1 MSAPTDHRIS
11 DPAGRVLAEPQ
22 AFSDEKSLHEAL
34 AHLRKTAPVSWVD
47 CGDYRPFWAITKHA
61 DIMDIERQ
69 NDLFTNFP
77 RPLLAIADADDA
89 LLRDIEAGTGL
100 RTLIHMD
107 DPHHRDVRKIGA
119 DWFRPKVLRQLKTR
133 CDELAKIWVDKMAE
147 KGPELDFM
155 TEIAVNYP
163 LYIILTMLGLPD
175 SDFPRMLK
183 LTQEMFGGND
193 EEMQRG
199 GDVEDMLAVL
209 VDFFNYFAA
218 LTASRRE
225 NPTEDLAS
233 AIANA
238 KINGEPLSD
247 MDTLSYYV
255 IVASAGHDTT
265 SAGIAGGL
273 LALLQHP
280 DQLAR
285 LQKDMSLMPTAVEE
299 MIRWVVPVKEF
310 MRTAQ
315 ADTVVRGVKIAK
327 GESVYLCYVSANRDE
342 DVFTDPMKFDVGR
355 DPNKHLSFGYGVHF
369 CLGAALARME
379 MNSFFSELI
388 PRIKKIEL
396 AGKPEHMATTF
407 VGGLKHLPIRVELK
421 D

>member
-11 DPAGRVLAEPQ
+11 DPAARVLADPQ
-22 AFSDEKSLHEAL
+22 AYTDENKLHEAL
-34 AHLRKTAPVSWVD
+34 AHCRANAPVSWVD
-47 CGDYRPFWAITKHA
+47 VPEYRPFWAITKHA
-61 DIMDIERQ
+61 DIMEIERQ
-69 NDLFTNFP
+69 NDLFTNDP
-77 RPLLAIADADDA
+77 RPLLAIAEADDA
-89 LLRDIEAGTGL
+89 LRRDIEAGTGL

-107 DPHHRDVRKIGA
+107 DPHHRDMRKIGV
-119 DWFRPKVLRQLKTR
+119 DWFRPKAMRALKQR
-133 CDELAKIWVDKMAE
+133 CDELAKVYVDKMAE
-147 KGPELDFM
+147 KGPELDFA

-163 LYIILTMLGLPD
+163 LYIILSMLGLPD

-193 EEMQRG
+193 EEFQRG
-199 GDVEDMLAVL
+199 GGVDDMLAVL
-209 VDFFNYFAA
+209 LDFFNYFMA
-218 LTASRRE
+218 LTQSRRE
-225 NPTEDLAS
+225 HPTEDLAS

-265 SAGIAGGL
+265 SAATAGGL
-273 LALLQHP
+273 LALLQNP

-285 LQKDMSLMPTAVEE
+285 LQADMSLMPTAVEE
-299 MIRWVVPVKEF
+299 IIRWVTPVKEF

-315 ADTVVRGVKIAK
+315 ADTEVRGVPIAK
-327 GESVYLCYVSANRDE
+327 GEAVLLSYVSANRDE

-355 DPNKHLSFGYGVHF
+355 DPNKHLSFGHGVHF

-379 MNSFFSELI
+379 INSFFTELI
-388 PRIKKIEL
+388 PRIKTIEL
-396 AGKPEHMATTF
+396 AGKPETMATTF
-407 VGGLKHLPIRVELK
+407 VGGLKHLPIRVTLT
-421 D
+421 

>member
-1 MSAPTDHRIS
+1 MNARIS
-11 DPAGRVLAEPQ
+11 DPAANVLANPQ
-22 AFSDEKSLHEAL
+22 AYTDEKKLHEAL
-34 AHLRKTAPVSWVD
+34 AHCRKHAPVSWVEVAE
-47 CGDYRPFWAITKHA
+47 YRPFWAITKHA
-61 DIMDIERQ
+61 DILDIERQ

-77 RPLLAIADADDA
+77 RPLLALADADDA
-89 LLRDIEAGTGL
+89 LLRDMEAGIGL

-119 DWFRPKVLRQLKTR
+119 DWFRPSVLKKLKAR
-133 CDELAKIWVDKMAE
+133 CDELAGIWVDKMAE

-163 LYIILTMLGLPD
+163 LYVILTLLGLPE

-193 EEMQRG
+193 EEFQRG

-209 VDFFNYFAA
+209 MDFFNYFSA

-225 NPTEDLAS
+225 HPTEDLAS

-238 KINGEPLSD
+238 QIDGEPLSD

-255 IVASAGHDTT
+255 ITASAGHDTT

-273 LALLQHP
+273 RALLEHP

-285 LQKDMSLMPTAVEE
+285 LQGDMSLMGTAVEE
-299 MIRWVVPVKEF
+299 MIRWTTPVKEF

-315 ADTVVRGVKIAK
+315 ADTEVRGVPIAK
-327 GESVYLCYVSANRDE
+327 GDAVLLSYVSANRDE
-342 DVFTDPMKFDVGR
+342 DVFTDADVFDVGR

-369 CLGAALARME
+369 CLGASLARME
-379 MNSFFSELI
+379 MSSFFSELL
-388 PRIKKIEL
+388 PRIKSIEL
-396 AGKPEHMATTF
+396 AGKPELMATTF
-407 VGGLKHLPIRVELK
+407 VGGLKHLPIRVELTS
-421 D
+421 

>member
-11 DPAGRVLAEPQ
+11 DPAARVLADPQ
-22 AFSDEKSLHEAL
+22 AYTDEKKLHEAL
-34 AHLRKTAPVSWVD
+34 AQCRANTPVSWVEVPE
-47 CGDYRPFWAITKHA
+47 YRPFWAITKHA
-61 DIMDIERQ
+61 DIMEIERQ
-69 NDLFTNFP
+69 NDLFTNDP
-77 RPLLAIADADDA
+77 RPLLAIAEADDA
-89 LLRDIEAGTGL
+89 LRRDIEAGTGL

-107 DPHHRDVRKIGA
+107 DPHHRDMRKIGV
-119 DWFRPKVLRQLKTR
+119 DWFRPKAMRALKQR
-133 CDELAKIWVDKMAE
+133 CDELAKVYVDKMAE
-147 KGPELDFM
+147 RGPELDFA

-163 LYIILTMLGLPD
+163 LYIILSMLGLPD

-193 EEMQRG
+193 EEFQRG
-199 GDVEDMLAVL
+199 GGVDDMLAVL
-209 VDFFNYFAA
+209 LDFFNYFMA
-218 LTASRRE
+218 LTQSRRE
-225 NPTEDLAS
+225 HPTEDLAS

-265 SAGIAGGL
+265 SAATAGGL
-273 LALLQHP
+273 LALLQNP

-285 LQKDMSLMPTAVEE
+285 LQADMSLMPTAVEE
-299 MIRWVVPVKEF
+299 IIRWVTPVKEF

-315 ADTVVRGVKIAK
+315 ADTEVRGVPIAK
-327 GESVYLCYVSANRDE
+327 GEAVLLSYVSANRDE

-355 DPNKHLSFGYGVHF
+355 DPNKHLSFGHGVHF

-379 MNSFFSELI
+379 INSFFTELI
-388 PRIKKIEL
+388 PRIKTIEL
-396 AGKPEHMATTF
+396 AGKPETMATTF
-407 VGGLKHLPIRVELK
+407 VGGLKHLPIQVTLK
-421 D
+421 

>member
-1 MSAPTDHRIS
+1 MSATTDHRIT
-11 DPAGRVLAEPQ
+11 DPAARALADPQ
-22 AFSDEKSLHEAL
+22 AYTDETALHAKL
-34 AHLRKTAPVSWVD
+34 AHLRKNAPVSWVD
-47 CGDYRPFWAITKHA
+47 VDGYRPFWAVTKHA

-69 NDLFTNFP
+69 NDLFTNYP
-77 RPLLAIADADDA
+77 RPLLAITEADEA
-89 LLRDIEAGTGL
+89 LMRDIEAGTGL

-119 DWFRPKVLRQLKTR
+119 DWFRPKVLRQLKAR

-193 EEMQRG
+193 EEFQRG
-199 GDVEDMLAVL
+199 GDVNDMLAVL
-209 VDFFNYFAA
+209 MDFFNYFTA
-218 LTASRRE
+218 LTNSRRE

-238 KINGEPLSD
+238 TINGEPLSP

-265 SAGIAGGL
+265 SAGIAGGMR
-273 LALLQHP
+273 ALLEHP

-285 LQKDMSLMPTAVEE
+285 LQNDMSLMGTAVEE

-315 ADTVVRGVKIAK
+315 ADTEVRGVKIAK
-327 GESVYLCYVSANRDE
+327 GEAVYLSYVSANRDE
-342 DVFTDPMKFDVGR
+342 DVFADPNTFDVSR

-369 CLGAALARME
+369 CLGASLARME

-388 PRIKKIEL
+388 PRIKTIEL
-396 AGKPEHMATTF
+396 AGEPQLMATTF

>member
-1 MSAPTDHRIS
+1 MSAQTDHRIT
-11 DPAGRVLAEPQ
+11 DPAAQVLAKPQ
-22 AFSDEKSLHEAL
+22 AYTDETLLHESL
-34 AHLRKTAPVSWVD
+34 AHCRAHTPVSWVD
-47 CGDYRPFWAITKHA
+47 VPGYRPFWAVTKHA

-77 RPLLAIADADDA
+77 RPLLAITEADEA

-119 DWFRPKVLRQLKTR
+119 DWFRPKVLRALKAR

-163 LYIILTMLGLPD
+163 LYIILSMLGLPD

-193 EEMQRG
+193 EEFQRG
-199 GDVEDMLAVL
+199 GGVEDMLAVL
-209 VDFFNYFAA
+209 LDFFNYFSA
-218 LTASRRE
+218 LTAARRE
-225 NPTEDLAS
+225 TPTEDLAS

-238 KINGEPLSD
+238 TINGEPLSP

-265 SAGIAGGL
+265 SAGIAGGMR
-273 LALLQHP
+273 ALLEHP

-285 LQKDMSLMPTAVEE
+285 LQADPSLMGTAVEE

-315 ADTVVRGVKIAK
+315 QDTEVRGVPIKK
-327 GESVYLCYVSANRDE
+327 GEAVLLSYVSANRDE
-342 DVFTDPMKFDVGR
+342 DVFYAPNTFDVGR

-369 CLGAALARME
+369 CLGASLARME

-388 PRIKKIEL
+388 PRIKSIEL
-396 AGKPEHMATTF
+396 AGEPELLATTF
-407 VGGLKHLPIRVELK
+407 VGGLKHLPIRVELR

>member
-1 MSAPTDHRIS
+1 MSARIMDDAAKALANPQDYTDEV
-11 DPAGRVLAEPQ
+11 G
-22 AFSDEKSLHEAL
+22 LHEKL
-34 AHLRKTAPVSWVD
+34 AHLRRHAPVSWVD
-47 CGDYRPFWAITKHA
+47 APRYRPFWAITKHA
-61 DIMDIERQ
+61 DIIEIERQ
-69 NDLFTNFP
+69 NDLFTNDP
-77 RPLLAIADADDA
+77 RPLLAIAEADDA
-89 LLRDIEAGTGL
+89 LRRDMEAGTGL

-107 DPHHRDVRKIGA
+107 DPHHRDMRKIGV
-119 DWFRPKVLRQLKTR
+119 DWFRPKAMRALKAR
-133 CDELAKIWVDKMAE
+133 CDELAKQYVDKMAAQ
-147 KGPELDFM
+147 GGVFDFS

-163 LYIILTMLGLPD
+163 LYIILSMLGLPD

-193 EEMQRG
+193 EEFQRG

-209 VDFFNYFAA
+209 VDFFNYFSA

-265 SAGIAGGL
+265 SAGIAGGMR
-273 LALLQHP
+273 ALLEHP

-285 LQKDMSLMPTAVEE
+285 LQNDMSLMGTAVEE

-315 ADTVVRGVKIAK
+315 ADTEVRGVKIAK
-327 GESVYLCYVSANRDE
+327 GESVLLSYVSANRDDE
-342 DVFTDPMKFDVGR
+342 VFDDPFRFDVDR

-379 MNSFFSELI
+379 MNSFFSELV
-388 PRIKKIEL
+388 PRLKSVEL
-396 AGKPEHMATTF
+396 AGEPEFMATTF
-407 VGGLKHLPIRVELK
+407 VGGLKHLPIRYSLV
-421 D
+421 